1 MFLLARPRL
10 YKERLYRC
18 SYDSNG
24 TLIVSSDNWGDTQR
38 TEIEATG
45 LAPTDPREAAI
56 VRTLSPGDYTAI
68 MAGKNGTIGVGLVE
82 VYKLQ

>member
-1 MFLLARPRL
+1 M
-10 YKERLYRC
+10 
-18 SYDSNG
+18 
-24 TLIVSSDNWGDTQR
+24 SSDNWGDTQR